1 MRVATNSYVNS
12 MIDQVNGLTA
22 QMQTLQNEAT
32 TGLSVQAPSDNP
44 EAMEST
50 LDDLSSQAAQEQ
62 YAGNINTLQS
72 QGNVVYSALQ
82 SLQTI
87 VSQAQNIATEA
98 GSATNSQTDLNNYAS
113 QIGALIQQALQVA
126 NTKDPATG
134 QYLFGGTNS
143 GQQPFTDSTDANGN
157 VTAVTYQGNSSVNQ
171 TEIASGTTVA
181 VDVPGA
187 NSSGSGSPGLIT
199 DSRTGADLFNHLI
212 ALQNDLSSGNTSAA
226 TGTDAQNLQKDE
238 NNVTYQ
244 VAYNGNVQTQL
255 KTAAST
261 ANSQSTSLD
270 QSITNT
276 SGANIVQVMLE
287 MNQIQNSYT
296 AALEATSKVMQVSM
310 VDFLA

>member
-1 MRVATNSYVNS
+1 MRVATNSYINT
-12 MIDQVNGLTA
+12 MIDQVNGLA
-22 QMQTLQNEAT
+22 SQMQTLENEVT

-50 LDDLSSQAAQEQ
+50 LNDLSSQAAQNQ
-62 YAGNINTLQS
+62 YANNITTLQS
-72 QGNVVYSALQ
+72 QGNTVYSALQ

-87 VSQAQNIATEA
+87 VSQAESIATEA

-113 QIGALIQQALQVA
+113 QVASLIQQALQIA
-126 NTKDPATG
+126 NTKDPSTG

-143 GQQPFTDSTDANGN
+143 GQQPFNATTDANGN
-157 VTAVTYQGNSSVNQ
+157 VTAVTYQGNTSVNQ
-171 TEIASGTTVA
+171 AEVAPGVTVA

-212 ALQNDLSSGNTSAA
+212 QLQNDLSSGNTSAV
-226 TGTDAQNLQKDE
+226 TGTDAQNLQNDE

-261 ANSQSTSLD
+261 ASSQATNLD
-270 QSITNT
+270 TTITNT
-276 SGANIVQVMLE
+276 SGADMVQTMLE
-287 MNQIQNSYT
+287 MNQVQDSYT
-296 AALEATSKVMQVSM
+296 AALEATSRVLQISM
-310 VDFLA
+310 VDFLT

>member
-1 MRVATNSYVNS
+1 MIVATNSYVNTA
-12 MIDQVNGLTA
+12 VNQINSLSA
-22 QMQTLQNEAT
+22 QMQTLENQAT

-50 LDDLSSQAAQEQ
+50 LDDLSSQAAQNQ
-62 YAGNINTLQS
+62 YASNISTLQA
-72 QGNVVYSALQ
+72 QGNTIYSSLE

-87 VSQAQNIATEA
+87 VSQAESIATEA

-113 QIGALIQQALQVA
+113 QIASLIQQALQVA
-126 NTKDPATG
+126 NTKDPSTG

-143 GQQPFTDSTDANGN
+143 GQQPFTATTDASGN
-157 VTAVTYQGNSSVNQ
+157 VTGVTYQGNTSVNQ
-171 TEIASGTTVA
+171 VEIAPGVTIS

-187 NSSGSGSPGLIT
+187 NTTGSGSAGLIT
-199 DSRTGADLFNHLI
+199 NSQTGADLFNHLI
-212 ALQNDLSSGNTSAA
+212 QLQNDLSSGDTSAV

-261 ANSQSTSLD
+261 ASSQVTNLD
-270 QSITNT
+270 TSITNA
-276 SGANIVQVMLE
+276 SGADIVQTTLE
-287 MNQIQNSYT
+287 MNQIQDSYT
-296 AALEATSKVMQVSM
+296 AALEATSKVLQVSM

>member
-1 MRVATNSYVNS
+1 MRVATNSYINT
-12 MIDQVNGLTA
+12 MIDEVNGLSS

-44 EAMEST
+44 EAMENT
-50 LDDLSSQAAQEQ
+50 LDDLSSQAAQNQ
-62 YAGNINTLQS
+62 YASNITTLQS
-72 QGNVVYSALQ
+72 QGNNIYSALQ

-87 VSQAQNIATEA
+87 VSQAENIATEA

-113 QIGALIQQALQVA
+113 QVASLIQQALQVA
-126 NTKDPATG
+126 NTKDPTTG

-143 GQQPFTDSTDANGN
+143 GQPPFTATTATNGN
-157 VTAVTYQGNSSVNQ
+157 VTAVTYQGNSNVNQ
-171 TEIASGTTVA
+171 VEIAPGVTVA

-187 NSSGSGSPGLIT
+187 NTSGSGSPGLIT
-199 DSRTGADLFNHLI
+199 DSQNGADLFNHLI
-212 ALQNDLSSGNTSAA
+212 TLQNDLSTGNTSAV
-226 TGTDAQNLQKDE
+226 TSTDAKNLQNDQ
-238 NNVTYQ
+238 NNVSYQ

-255 KTAAST
+255 KTAASV
-261 ANSQSTSLD
+261 ASSQSTSLD
-270 QSITNT
+270 TTITNT

-287 MNQIQNSYT
+287 MNQVQNSYT

>member
-1 MRVATNSYVNS
+1 MATNSYVNS